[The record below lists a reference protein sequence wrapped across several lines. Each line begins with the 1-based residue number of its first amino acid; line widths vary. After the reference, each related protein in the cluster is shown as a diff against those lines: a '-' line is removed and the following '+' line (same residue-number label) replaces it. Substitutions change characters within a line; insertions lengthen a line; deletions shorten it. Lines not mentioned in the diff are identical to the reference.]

1 MFFVLS
7 KTVAVLVVPSNLI
20 LFVGLAGLVLMATR
34 WRRAGTRLMVASI
47 ALLLIVGATPLGTL
61 LTHSLE
67 TRFPPWEKTDGP
79 SRGAPDG
86 IVVLGGGISP
96 GLSRKMGTAMV
107 GADGGRLV
115 ALAHLARLYPK
126 ARIIYSGGDATLA
139 GNKPPETDYVG
150 PLLDDFGIARSRVE
164 LERRSRNT
172 AENAAFS
179 KAIAKPKPGERWLL
193 VTSAQHMPRAIG
205 CFRAAG
211 FPVEAYPAAWRT
223 DPDPQNWPNLAVGR
237 SLDRFDSAAREWL
250 GLIVYRLTGRT
261 AALFPAP

>member
-1 MFFVLS
+1 M
-7 KTVAVLVVPSNLI
+7 
-20 LFVGLAGLVLMATR
+20 AGASSR
-34 WRRAGTRLMVASI
+34 WRIWRVSIPTRASFI
-47 ALLLIVGATPLGTL
+47 
-61 LTHSLE
+61 
-67 TRFPPWEKTDGP
+67 
-79 SRGAPDG
+79 
-86 IVVLGGGISP
+86 
-96 GLSRKMGTAMV
+96 
-107 GADGGRLV
+107 
-115 ALAHLARLYPK
+115 
-126 ARIIYSGGDATLA
+126 SGGDATLA
-139 GNKPPETDYVG
+139 GNRPPETDYVG

-164 LERRSRNT
+164 LETRSRNT